1 MNELIRI
8 ENDKA
13 ILKEEMI
20 ANILDIESKI
30 KELTDVYDTYKKMIQ
45 EEMEKRNVIK
55 IVDEITGLSIS
66 YVAAQENLEKFN
78 KTRLRDNYPDIYD
91 ECIDMNGVLRA
102 VSRSSKAEI

>member
-91 ECIDMNGVLRA
+91 ECIDMNGKRA
-102 VSRSSKAEI
+102 AYITIRK

>member
-91 ECIDMNGVLRA
+91 ECIDMNGERA
-102 VSRSSKAEI
+102 AYITIRK

>member
-30 KELTDVYDTYKKMIQ
+30 KELTDVYDTYKQMIQ
-45 EEMEKRNVIK
+45 EEMEKKNVIK

-91 ECIDMNGVLRA
+91 ECIDMNGKRA
-102 VSRSSKAEI
+102 AYITIRK